1 MFVAKKTKN
10 ESKYQKLLTDTA
22 RGSITEPVVPPVIDA
37 PPSGHTIDPAGCLRT
52 W

>member
-1 MFVAKKTKN
+1 MFRFKKIEKMN
-10 ESKYQKLLTDTA
+10 HNLLTDTA